1 MDLVSNL
8 LLPSKIILCLASFCA
23 HRLDD
28 LLDSGSNFIKPVGY
42 IAATGAPLVFLLSKE
57 ICQALLSA

>member
-1 MDLVSNL
+1 MESVGNL
-8 LLPSKIILCLASFCA
+8 LLPRRIFLCLASFCA

-57 ICQALLSA
+57 ICQALFSA